1 MPFLGGRGQASRG
14 YFGGGTT
21 PDAPTSLVST
31 KGNGQISV
39 AFTAPGFDG
48 GLPITT
54 YEYALST
61 SNYVTFITRSTGTT
75 ASPLVITGLTNGTSY
90 GVRIRAVNSLG
101 TGIAGIAAAEVIP
114 STVPNVPT
122 SVSATSNA
130 NTASAVTWTA
140 PTHPANTGGAA
151 ITGYKIEY
159 AASPYSSYTVL
170 TANTGTTTTSATVT
184 GLSNGTSY
192 KIRISAT
199 NLNGFGATAE
209 SGVIV
214 PSTVPSAPTASGASD
229 NASTQSEVTW
239 TLPASDGGASITD
252 YVVQYSTSSTFASSV
267 TTFNEGVSTALTAT
281 VDGLTNGTTYYFRIA
296 AVNASGTGAYS
307 GTVIGYPSTVPDA
320 PGKPV
325 MVLGTGASTTDTWT
339 WTAPTTTAA
348 ILEYEYQYY
357 LGVTTSN
364 GLSLSRSVS
373 GYTTDTFALRAR
385 ARNASGWGAY
395 TLFNTLEPNPTPAS
409 GAWALGAV
417 SNSQSC
423 SQNCSQFCSCG
434 SCNGSIPSGSCG
446 SNIGTQTGT
455 QTGTQSRTCYT
466 WTRSGNNESVNYN
479 SNGSTACNVA
489 YGGCG
494 SFGGCGGYGGCTNCE
509 GCGNWEPIDPAV
521 HGNMNDFMG
530 DGINYDTSAHYM
542 CSAGY
547 YTQLNGYYGAC
558 QSGYSV
564 IRQLYWCSDDHSVR
578 AIGSYQCCCPFFC

>member
-101 TGIAGIAAAEVIP
+101 TGIVGIAAAEVIP

-170 TANTGTTTTSATVT
+170 TANTGTTATSATIT

-214 PSTVPSAPTASGASD
+214 PSTVPGAPTASGASD
-229 NASTQSEVTW
+229 NASTESEVTW
-239 TLPASDGGASITD
+239 TAPASNGGASITD

-267 TTFNEGVSTALTAT
+267 TTFNEGVSAALTAT
-281 VDGLTNGTTYYFRIA
+281 VTGLTNGTTYYFRIA

-307 GTVIGYPSTVPDA
+307 GTVIGYPSTVPGA

-325 MVLGTGASTTDTWT
+325 MVRGTGASTTDTWT
-339 WTAPTTTAA
+339 WTAPASTGGSA
-348 ILEYEYQYY
+348 ITEYEYQYY
-357 LGVTTSN
+357 AGTTTSN
-364 GLSLSRSVS
+364 ALLLSHSVS

-395 TLFNTLEPNPTPAS
+395 TLFNTQEPIPTPAS

-417 SNSQSC
+417 SDAQICSSFSC
-423 SQNCSQFCSCG
+423 VCPACAGPPIAPPFSVGGACG
-434 SCNGSIPSGSCG
+434 AS
-446 SNIGTQTGT
+446 TGT
-455 QTGTQSRTCYT
+455 NSTATQSRGCYT
-466 WTRSGNNESVNYN
+466 WSRSGNNESAVYN
-479 SNGSTACNVA
+479 SNGSTACNVPFGA
-489 YGGCG
+489 CSGG
-494 SFGGCGGYGGCTNCE
+494 SCT
-509 GCGNWEPIDPAV
+509 G
-521 HGNMNDFMG
+521 
-530 DGINYDTSAHYM
+530 
-542 CSAGY
+542 CSACEVFDEVNPITDGSQY
-547 YTQLNGYYGAC
+547 DFLSDGVNFSSGGAAVGCSIGFYQMNGILLACDNSTQLTM
-558 QSGYSV
+558 
-564 IRQLYWCSDDHSVR
+564 RRLYWCRSNH
-578 AIGSYQCCCPFFC
+578 AIRYVTNPATCCTAVFCCY